1 MVRLRNLKKSD
12 KIGECDIIPEDS
24 KQAGHITVN
33 LNSEKLEEI
42 RSQKGMNGVKI
53 MYIMPQEIW
62 LLF

>member
-33 LNSEKLEEI
+33 YCIYQMMINVVSMKRKRLMQI
-42 RSQKGMNGVKI
+42 GQ
-53 MYIMPQEIW
+53 
-62 LLF
+62 